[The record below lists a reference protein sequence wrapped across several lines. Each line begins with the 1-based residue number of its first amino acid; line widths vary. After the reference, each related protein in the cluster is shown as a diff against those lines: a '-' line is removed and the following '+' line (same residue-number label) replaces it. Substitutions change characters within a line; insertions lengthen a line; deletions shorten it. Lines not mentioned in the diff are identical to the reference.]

1 MNTIKLLLA
10 EIRYRKLNFFMS
22 LFAVVTAA
30 ALFTAGP
37 VLVDGYG
44 RETHERIA
52 AMEEETTAELDKLA
66 DQTRIL
72 MRDMGFNLMIVHKD
86 TDMSDFWSSDF
97 ASEDL
102 PQEYID
108 RLAGDSRLTLI
119 THLVA
124 TLQKRIEWNGRK
136 VLLVGY
142 LPEATQSHMRKKS
155 PMGFEVEPGT
165 CFLGHE
171 LAAGRKK
178 GQTID
183 VAGREFT
190 IAQILPE
197 QGSKQDITIA
207 VHLTD
212 AQAVL
217 DLPGRI
223 NQIMA
228 LGCNCAGSDLANIRG
243 QLATVL
249 PETRITE
256 FRSIALARAEQR
268 EEVKAKSKEIL
279 DQVKE
284 SREAVQGMMGGL
296 FQVLTPVVVIACA
309 IWIGLLS
316 LANVRQR
323 RMEIGLFRAI
333 GKGSAMIASLFLG
346 KAVLLGALGG
356 LIGYFFGDWTAR
368 VLGVKAFEIGPGQ
381 FQLSG
386 SLLAAVL
393 VGAPLLS
400 AVAAYLPALVAIHQD
415 PAVVLRDQ

>member
-1 MNTIKLLLA
+1 
-10 EIRYRKLNFFMS
+10 
-22 LFAVVTAA
+22 
-30 ALFTAGP
+30 
-37 VLVDGYG
+37 
-44 RETHERIA
+44 
-52 AMEEETTAELDKLA
+52 
-66 DQTRIL
+66 
-72 MRDMGFNLMIVHKD
+72 
-86 TDMSDFWSSDF
+86 
-97 ASEDL
+97 
-102 PQEYID
+102 
-108 RLAGDSRLTLI
+108 
-119 THLVA
+119 
-124 TLQKRIEWNGRK
+124 
-136 VLLVGY
+136 
-142 LPEATQSHMRKKS
+142 
-155 PMGFEVEPGT
+155 
-165 CFLGHE
+165 
-171 LAAGRKK
+171 
-178 GQTID
+178 
-183 VAGREFT
+183 
-190 IAQILPE
+190 
-197 QGSKQDITIA
+197 
-207 VHLTD
+207 LTD